1 MRSLVLY
8 NNIFRLFL
16 GIDPK
21 ESSSVTNQCGVKL
34 NNMLEHLQY
43 SVVYF
48 LYKTNYYKTG
58 RGYIYRAN
66 QLLSVAAGLGIIAA
80 YRLSFAQFKA
90 NGLVDFAIFVVG
102 AVASFIYFE
111 RNVSKGKLLKYRH
124 LYPRAR
130 ITFTVFAFFVGL
142 LLIFLVITG
151 KSSPS

>member
-1 MRSLVLY
+1 
-8 NNIFRLFL
+8 
-16 GIDPK
+16 
-21 ESSSVTNQCGVKL
+21 
-34 NNMLEHLQY
+34 MLEHLQY